1 MPLQISAIVL
11 AAGLSRRMGRSKMLL
26 PLGPKLVIRHCLDSI
41 ITAGILDIVV
51 VLGTDG
57 EEIAAA
63 VSGMPVRTVVNPDS
77 RSDMAGSVR
86 LGLRQADRAL
96 TGALIC
102 LADHPLVLS
111 ETIMGLVNAHRSIP
125 DSILIP
131 LYRGRRGHP
140 TLFPRKAIEDIF
152 SLETLRDV
160 IASRTESVR
169 AVDVDDEGVVLDLDT
184 PEDYERIKGRFA

>member
-1 MPLQISAIVL
+1 
-11 AAGLSRRMGRSKMLL
+11 MGRSKQLL
-26 PLGPKLVIRHCLDSI
+26 PLGPKPVIRHCLDGI
-41 ITAGILDIVV
+41 ISAGILDIVV

-57 EEIAAA
+57 EEISAA
-63 VSGMPVRTVVNPDS
+63 VSGMPVRTVVNPYP
-77 RSDMAGSVR
+77 RSDMAASVR
-86 LGLRQADRAL
+86 VGLRQADRAS

-111 ETIMGLVNAHRSIP
+111 ETIMGLVNAHRSNP

-160 IASRTESVR
+160 IANRAESVR
-169 AVDVDDEGVVLDLDT
+169 AMDVDDEGVVLDLDT
-184 PEDYERIKGRFA
+184 PEDYERVKRRFA